1 MATNKSGKLWVL
13 VTILLVITVIGGAG
27 FVWARYT
34 GNQPAEIIISNPS
47 HQERPNSI
55 YIGGAVTNPGFYP
68 VQAGDSV
75 EALIQAAGGAASLAD
90 PGRLKLYV
98 STVGEDMQAQKI
110 DINRAEAW
118 LLEAL
123 PGIGEIRA
131 RAIVDY
137 RHQQGLFRN
146 ISELTRVEGIGI
158 TIYEK
163 IKESVT
169 VAD

>member
-13 VTILLVITVIGGAG
+13 VTIMLVITIIGGAV
-27 FVWARYT
+27 FVWTRYT
-34 GNQPAEIIISNPS
+34 GNQPVEIFISNPS
-47 HQERPNSI
+47 HQEGPNSI

-68 VQAGDSV
+68 VQASDSV
-75 EALIQAAGGAASLAD
+75 EALIQAAGGATSLAD
-90 PGRLKLYV
+90 PGRLRLYV
-98 STVGEDMQAQKI
+98 PTAGEDTQPQKI

-131 RAIVDY
+131 RAIIDY

-146 ISELTRVEGIGI
+146 VNELTRVEGIGI
-158 TIYEK
+158 AIYEK
-163 IKESVT
+163 MKDSVT

>member
-13 VTILLVITVIGGAG
+13 VTILLVITIIGGAI
-27 FVWARYT
+27 FVWAQYT
-34 GNQPAEIIISNPS
+34 GNQPAEISIANPS
-47 HQERPNSI
+47 HQEQLDSI

-68 VQAGDSV
+68 VQASDSM
-75 EALIQAAGGAASLAD
+75 EALIRAAGGATSQAD
-90 PGRLKLYV
+90 PGQLKLYV
-98 STVGEDMQAQKI
+98 SVLGEDMQPQRI

-158 TIYEK
+158 AIYEK